1 MRPNLLSR
9 MVLFAWMGCLA
20 PTISAAF
27 DEDEARGPASPPR
40 AEAAP
45 TIAASPGS
53 AGERSIYIVTIGGA
67 IAYVVVQLG
76 TKGIE
81 LLAAGRKKWIEAD
94 AGTDHKRWEDC
105 EAAKLVLQQAI
116 DRKDGELRMA
126 WTTIGEK
133 DKQIGVLTE
142 HVRSLLQANGELT
155 KTIGQNN
162 ANLIERIPP
171 AKPPAPLS
179 VSIDPASGPI
189 SVHEVEPP
197 KGGAA

>member
-81 LLAAGRKKWIEAD
+81 LLAAGRKKWIEA
-94 AGTDHKRWEDC
+94 E
-105 EAAKLVLQQAI
+105 
-116 DRKDGELRMA
+116 
-126 WTTIGEK
+126 
-133 DKQIGVLTE
+133 
-142 HVRSLLQANGELT
+142 
-155 KTIGQNN
+155 TIGQNN
-162 ANLIERIPP
+162 ANLLERIPP